1 VQRTRKIAGTPVR
14 PAADAWATVKTLLS
28 DTLERSSEVPDGS
41 VATALAPLDGLAST
55 IAASGAA
62 ADAPFTA
69 IAGDLRLAIYIVR
82 GDDAFT
88 IEENLAPVPG
98 GASAPGTWLL
108 YIQPPAHLV
117 DAVKAV
123 VDSAEHLKVGKSPTT
138 EPRLPTVAGK
148 AAVLTINESALRRLG
163 GTR

>member
-14 PAADAWATVKTLLS
+14 SAADAWTTVKTLLS
-28 DTLERSSEVPDGS
+28 DTLERSSEIPDGS
-41 VATALAPLDGLAST
+41 VATALVPLDGLASA

-69 IAGDLRLAIYIVR
+69 IAGVLLLVIYIVR

-98 GASAPGTWLL
+98 GASAPSTWLL
-108 YIQPPAHLV
+108 YIQPPAHLR
-117 DAVKAV
+117 DTAIAV
-123 VDSAEHLKVGKSPTT
+123 VDDAEHLKVGKLSTT
-138 EPRLPTVAGK
+138 DAKSETVAGT
-148 AAVLTINESALRRLG
+148 AAALRINESALRRLG
-163 GTR
+163 GSR